1 MPILPLILGAVRQ
14 EEPPATADHED
25 PDGHYRAQSY
35 ETIDAMRAI
44 YGTDLTLLWI
54 EMTIFKYQQRI
65 GLKGEDGGTDDL
77 RKINRYRELAA
88 RIATEPDVPG
98 IVQEQ

>member
-1 MPILPLILGAVRQ
+1 MVIPQIWAGKSPRPTA
-14 EEPPATADHED
+14 PPD
-25 PDGHYRAQSY
+25 PDPDAHYCAASY

-44 YGTDLTLLWI
+44 YGTACTLLWI

-65 GLKGEDGGTDDL
+65 GLKGNDGGADDL

-88 RIATEPDVPG
+88 RIASEPEVAG
-98 IVQEQ
+98 IVHEE